1 MLKVADRIWSRFL
14 WLLMAGAALYVALIL
29 GAIMYQT
36 IFRTMGWHYSPLGFV
51 LVEYGFV
58 YALFLGSPW
67 LIRERG
73 HIYIEILTAML
84 GPRARAV
91 LSRSIATLCA
101 TICFIWMWYSLQ
113 LLLEQYDDPMSY
125 DELRAQFDI
134 RSWVGTAAFPFGF
147 LLMGIEFSRFIFSR
161 EPMHTGMAGIASER
175 AELEA
180 HARAAKDES
189 Q

>member
-1 MLKVADRIWSRFL
+1 MRPRKWAHLVCITALIDSACNFTLKVVDRIWSRFL

-84 GPRARAV
+84 GSLGACSPIAV
-91 LSRSIATLCA
+91 YRHATCA

-113 LLLEQYDDPMSY
+113 LLLNSTTTRCHTMSCAPSSTSARGG
-125 DELRAQFDI
+125 DR
-134 RSWVGTAAFPFGF
+134 
-147 LLMGIEFSRFIFSR
+147 GIPVRLF
-161 EPMHTGMAGIASER
+161 TDGY
-175 AELEA
+175 
-180 HARAAKDES
+180 
-189 Q
+189 